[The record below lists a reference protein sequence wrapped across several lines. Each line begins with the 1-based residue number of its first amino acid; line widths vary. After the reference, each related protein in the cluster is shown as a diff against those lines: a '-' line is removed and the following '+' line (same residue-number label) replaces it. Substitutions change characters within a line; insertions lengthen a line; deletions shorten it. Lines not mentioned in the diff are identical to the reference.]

1 MNDHPPRRLLLA
13 ALLVLQSPWLLP
25 QAAAAQ
31 IDPPPLDAR
40 WQGVAESAQAQE
52 LTRMLDRIE
61 RSSDV
66 IVYRLQLASAEA
78 VSSGST
84 RSDSVRAVLG
94 SEPGAIAVLYPD
106 LGEPYRGI
114 FAKIIEGVEAQVGA
128 RVASYAVGGGTT
140 EQDIL
145 ASLKR
150 QDVKVVIALG
160 RQGMKAASGLARDY
174 GVVVGGVV
182 SAPED
187 EARNYSVISLAP
199 DPGMLFERL
208 KYFMPSAKR
217 VIVVYDP
224 RQNTWLI
231 RLAREAARK
240 HGLELQAL
248 EAPDLKTAVRVYQ
261 EQLAVADPKR
271 DTLWL
276 PQDTTTVEES
286 SVLPLVLEGAWN
298 RNLAVFSSSV
308 AHVKRGALFSL
319 YPNNL
324 ALGRQLAASALNYPA
339 GGSTP
344 ASVAPL
350 KDALLAVNVRT
361 ASHLGLS
368 VSSVQHGIDLVF
380 PSQR

>member
-1 MNDHPPRRLLLA
+1 VNHHPPRRLLLA
-13 ALLVLQSPWLLP
+13 ALLALQAPSLLP
-25 QAAAAQ
+25 QAMAAQ
-31 IDPPPLDAR
+31 TDSPPPDVR
-40 WQGVAESAQAQE
+40 WQGTAESAQAEE

-61 RSSDV
+61 RSGDV
-66 IVYRLQLASAEA
+66 IVYRLQLASAETVLGGA
-78 VSSGST
+78 PRG
-84 RSDSVRAVLG
+84 DSVRAVLG
-94 SEPGAIAVLYPD
+94 SESGAIAVLYPD

-128 RVASYAVGGGTT
+128 RVASYAVGGNTT

-208 KYFMPSAKR
+208 KHFMPSARR
-217 VIVVYDP
+217 VVVVYDP
-224 RQNTWLI
+224 RQNAWLI

-248 EAPDLKTAVRVYQ
+248 EASDLKTAVRVYQ

-271 DTLWL
+271 DALWL

-298 RNLAVFSSSV
+298 RSLAVFSSSV

-339 GGSTP
+339 GGSP
-344 ASVAPL
+344 AASVSPL

-361 ASHLGLS
+361 ASHLGLP
-368 VSSVQHGIDLVF
+368 VSSVPNGIDLVF